1 MNETPSALRP
11 DTLALDALIKAAIAR
26 VETTAGSGPA
36 DSMLFLG
43 NRHQAFPTAVI
54 SDSVLEPVDK
64 LVWMVIMLAVGE
76 TGDHTAF
83 PGYAAIGTMA
93 NVASRST
100 IARAIAILRATR
112 WLTLC
117 ARVRKASG
125 QFRGNVFAVHNEP
138 LPLADALHLDA
149 GYRAFLGNSLNH
161 GHARVRA
168 VAQGVLASID
178 EDIQTGHT
186 VAADEHPLER
196 RLQSRVATETG
207 GPRRFF
213 AFTENAVRHLRR
225 DVTHRQDVTPRQD
238 VTHRQ
243 CVTHRQAPHH
253 DQNSNTDEHR
263 VRNLDAQNSNSVGS
277 SSYINKT
284 TTTHSGDPSKFDLT
298 GKDGQPLIYPKRLM
312 DNQRGVADRYLRAL
326 APEQRQ
332 PILDELEGRFRSEAK
347 GMRPVYDALRFLHA
361 LCEAARNGRFQ
372 PNLGL
377 GVGAGR
383 RRQAQA
389 RQRTDHAQTE
399 KPAKETDAQRHA
411 RLAAGR
417 ARITEMREVLGMRRQ
432 TEKQCVTE

>member
-1 MNETPSALRP
+1 MRRPRRSVTMNDAPPSLRP
-11 DTLALDALIKAAIAR
+11 DTLALDGLIQAAIAR
-26 VETTAGSGPA
+26 VETSAGRGPA

-43 NRHQAFPTAVI
+43 NRHQAFPTAVV
-54 SDSVLEPVDK
+54 SDPVLEPVDK

-76 TGDHTAF
+76 TGGHSAF

-125 QFRGNVFAVHNEP
+125 QFRGNVFAVHDEP
-138 LPLADALHLDA
+138 LPLADARHLDA
-149 GYRAFLGNSLNH
+149 GYMAFLRHSLNH

-178 EDIQTGHT
+178 EDSQSGHT
-186 VAADEHPLER
+186 VAAEEHPLER
-196 RLQSRVATETG
+196 RLQSRVATQTG

-213 AFTENAVRHLRR
+213 AFTENAIRNLRR
-225 DVTHRQDVTPRQD
+225 DVRHRKD
-238 VTHRQ
+238 
-243 CVTHRQAPHH
+243 VTHRQAPHH
-253 DQNSNTDEHR
+253 DRNSNTDEHR
-263 VRNLDAQNSNSVGS
+263 VRNLDAQNSNSVCS

-284 TTTHSGDPSKFDLT
+284 TTTYSSDPSKFDLT

-347 GMRPVYDALRFLHA
+347 GMRPVYDPIRFLHA

-372 PNLGL
+372 SNLGL
-377 GVGAGR
+377 GVVNGR

-389 RQRTDHAQTE
+389 RQRADHAHTE
-399 KPAKETDAQRHA
+399 KPAKETDAQRRA

-417 ARITEMREVLGMRRQ
+417 ARVTEMREVLGMRRQ
-432 TEKQCVTE
+432 TEKQGVTE

>member
-1 MNETPSALRP
+1 MRRPRRSVAMNDTPPTLRS
-11 DTLALDALIKAAIAR
+11 DTLALDALIEAAIAR

-54 SDSVLEPVDK
+54 SDPVLEPVDK

-76 TGDHTAF
+76 TGGHTAF

-125 QFRGNVFAVHNEP
+125 QFRGNVFAVHDEP

-149 GYRAFLGNSLNH
+149 GYMAFLGKNLNH
-161 GHARVRA
+161 GHARVR
-168 VAQGVLASID
+168 VVTQGVLTSID

-196 RLQSRVATETG
+196 RVQSRVATETG

-213 AFTENAVRHLRR
+213 TFTENAIRHLRR
-225 DVTHRQDVTPRQD
+225 DA
-238 VTHRQ
+238 
-243 CVTHRQAPHH
+243 THRQALHH

-277 SSYINKT
+277 SRYINKT
-284 TTTHSGDPSKFDLT
+284 TTTHSSAPSKFDLT
-298 GKDGQPLIYPKRLM
+298 GEDGQPLIYPKRLM

-347 GMRPVYDALRFLHA
+347 GMRPVYDVLRFLHA
-361 LCEAARNGRFQ
+361 LCEAARDGGFQ

-377 GVGAGR
+377 GVGEGR
-383 RRQAQA
+383 RRQTQA
-389 RQRTDHAQTE
+389 RQRTDPAQTE
-399 KPAKETDAQRHA
+399 RPDKETEAQRHA

-417 ARITEMREVLGMRRQ
+417 ARITEMREALGMQRQ
-432 TEKQCVTE
+432 TENQCGTE

>member
-1 MNETPSALRP
+1 MRRPRRSVAMNDTPPTLRS

-54 SDSVLEPVDK
+54 SDPVLEPVDK

-76 TGDHTAF
+76 TGGHTAF

-125 QFRGNVFAVHNEP
+125 QFRGNVFAVHDEP

-149 GYRAFLGNSLNH
+149 GYMAFLGKNLNH
-161 GHARVRA
+161 GHARVR
-168 VAQGVLASID
+168 VVTQGVLTSID

-196 RLQSRVATETG
+196 RVQSRVATETG

-213 AFTENAVRHLRR
+213 TFTENAIRHLRR
-225 DVTHRQDVTPRQD
+225 DVNHRRDA
-238 VTHRQ
+238 
-243 CVTHRQAPHH
+243 THRQALHH

-284 TTTHSGDPSKFDLT
+284 TTTHSSDPSKFDLT
-298 GKDGQPLIYPKRLM
+298 GEDDQPLIYPKRLM

-347 GMRPVYDALRFLHA
+347 GMRPVYDVLRFLHA
-361 LCEAARNGRFQ
+361 LCEAARDGGFQ

-377 GVGAGR
+377 GVGEGR
-383 RRQAQA
+383 RRHTQA
-389 RQRTDHAQTE
+389 RQRTDPAQTE
-399 KPAKETDAQRHA
+399 RPDKETEAQRHA

-417 ARITEMREVLGMRRQ
+417 ARITEMREALGMQRQ
-432 TEKQCVTE
+432 TEKQCGTE